1 VKVLKDQEDEKPE
14 SEPSERD
21 NLIAEK
27 QRLAEEIGIWETF
40 NPVPN
45 YQDTEQHKRIEVID
59 KRLAEI
65 G

>member
-1 VKVLKDQEDEKPE
+1 LEDTEDEQPRPQA
-14 SEPSERD
+14 EPSEKEL
-21 NLIAEK
+21 LIAEK
-27 QRLAEEIGIWETF
+27 QRIAEEIGIWGTF